1 MISLPVLFYMYV
13 VLFALIGAMRGWAKE
28 ILVSAGVIVALFLV
42 TIMENFIPFFRDSL
56 TPESAFWVR
65 MSILAIMSF
74 FGYQSPNLRR
84 FIESGKFA
92 RDRFEDFLLGGFLGA
107 LNGYLIFG
115 TAWFYLREAGYPFDW
130 ISAPDPIT
138 EVGQNAMRIMEIL
151 PPQWLVPPLLYVA
164 VAIAFVF
171 ILVVFI

>member
-1 MISLPVLFYMYV
+1 MYV

-28 ILVSAGVIVALFLV
+28 ILVTAGVVVALFLV
-42 TIMENFIPFFRDSL
+42 TIMENFIPFTRDSL
-56 TPESAFWVR
+56 TPETSFYVR
-65 MSILAIMSF
+65 IAILAVMSF

-84 FIESGKFA
+84 FIESGRFT
-92 RDRFEDFLLGGFLGA
+92 RDRFEDILLGGFLGA
-107 LNGYLIFG
+107 INGYLIFG
-115 TAWFYLREAGYPFDW
+115 TAWFYLREVNYPFNW

-138 EVGQNAMRIMEIL
+138 EAGQSAMRIMEIL